1 MPCTTPSTHRGPK
14 KWCFRLSGSDTPPV
28 TPCKTFT
35 KSEFWGWIILRPK
48 IKQRW
53 HSYTPSWLTWPIGF
67 PLFGQFCEFPNCLSC
82 FTVSPFISKYPSAFS
97 SPRVTSPSQMEFPS
111 LVRFKGKHLVD
122 WRPRWGRFTPVLS
135 SWRQGFGRSK
145 IWVLQKQI
153 STKLNPTLA
162 WS

>member
-14 KWCFRLSGSDTPPV
+14 KWCFKLSGSDTPPV

-35 KSEFWGWIILRPK
+35 KSEFWGWIILRHPLTSSQPLQHKCPK

-67 PLFGQFCEFPNCLSC
+67 PLFRYFCEFPNCLSC
-82 FTVSPFISKYPSAFS
+82 FTVSPFISKYQK
-97 SPRVTSPSQMEFPS
+97 SPSHLPVWLHHMEFPS

-122 WRPRWGRFTPVLS
+122 WRPRDSVDS
-135 SWRQGFGRSK
+135 
-145 IWVLQKQI
+145 LQ
-153 STKLNPTLA
+153 SCHHFPTRIR
-162 WS
+162 

>member
-35 KSEFWGWIILRPK
+35 KSEFWGWIILRHPLTSSQPLQHKCPK

-67 PLFGQFCEFPNCLSC
+67 PLFRHFCE
-82 FTVSPFISKYPSAFS
+82 SPRSFIMFYSISLHLKISIRNHHL
-97 SPRVTSPSQMEFPS
+97 PRVTSPQMGISKSRS
-111 LVRFKGKHLVD
+111 LQREAPGRLETSVRSIHSSRVIMAVD
-122 WRPRWGRFTPVLS
+122 SVD
-135 SWRQGFGRSK
+135 
-145 IWVLQKQI
+145 
-153 STKLNPTLA
+153 
-162 WS
+162 